1 MLYRRP
7 HSIPLFHFSLMLR
20 FTEDAFDSEQAIT
33 IGVDF
38 KTKVINLDGVNVK
51 LGKYHVS
58 ARTSCEYNK
67 D

>member
-1 MLYRRP
+1 
-7 HSIPLFHFSLMLR
+7 MLR

-51 LGKYHVS
+51 LGEYHVS
-58 ARTSCEYNK
+58 AMTSCEYNK